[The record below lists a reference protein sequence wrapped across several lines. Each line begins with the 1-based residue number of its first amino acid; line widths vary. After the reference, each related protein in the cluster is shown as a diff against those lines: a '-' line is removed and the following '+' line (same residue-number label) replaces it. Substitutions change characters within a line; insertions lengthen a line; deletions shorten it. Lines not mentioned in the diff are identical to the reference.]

1 MDLSGTKVRLLTEK
15 DVFLS
20 FLSGF
25 FPYSHR
31 EGSYLPQSPLIAA
44 KLLFFHFSNLRS
56 SLSFFFFLRKKR
68 SVFCSQQNDV
78 GGKG

>member
-1 MDLSGTKVRLLTEK
+1 MDLSGTKVRLLTER

-25 FPYSHR
+25 LPYSHR

-44 KLLFFHFSNLRS
+44 KLLFFYFSNLS
-56 SLSFFFFLRKKR
+56 FLFFFIKKKKGES
-68 SVFCSQQNDV
+68 SVAS
-78 GGKG
+78 KMM

>member
-1 MDLSGTKVRLLTEK
+1 MDLSGTKGRLLTER

-44 KLLFFHFSNLRS
+44 KLLFFYFSNLR
-56 SLSFFFFLRKKR
+56 LSFFFFLKKKKKGES
-68 SVFCSQQNDV
+68 SVAS
-78 GGKG
+78 KMM